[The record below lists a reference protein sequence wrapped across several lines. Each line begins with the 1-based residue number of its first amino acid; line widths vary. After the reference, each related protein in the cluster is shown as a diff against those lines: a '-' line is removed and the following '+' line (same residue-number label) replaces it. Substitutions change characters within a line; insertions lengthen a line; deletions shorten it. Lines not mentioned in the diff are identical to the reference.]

1 MNESI
6 IVIEVKISELDEVL
20 CDIQQV
26 CMRRNPLDEPF
37 IKEFKS
43 KSEMAE
49 WYGMEE
55 K

>member
-1 MNESI
+1 MKESI
-6 IVIEVKISELDEVL
+6 IVIEVKSSDLDDVL
-20 CDIQQV
+20 GDVQQA

-43 KSEMAE
+43 KVEMAE
-49 WYGMEE
+49 WYGMED